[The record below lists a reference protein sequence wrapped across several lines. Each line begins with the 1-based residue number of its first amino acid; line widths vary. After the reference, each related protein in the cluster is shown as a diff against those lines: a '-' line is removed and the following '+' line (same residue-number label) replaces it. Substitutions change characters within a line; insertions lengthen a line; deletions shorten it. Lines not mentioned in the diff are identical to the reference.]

1 MPRPS
6 RANANAPR
14 ASHYVGYADDDED
27 VTAIMA
33 KFAAIERAEKEA
45 ASRCGGTLTE
55 EELVRATGAHAPAA
69 NELDGGGGQR
79 HHRHHQAR
87 PIHWFPYDRVGVV
100 NADP

>member
-69 NELDGGGGQR
+69 NELDGGGGSVIIIIIR
-79 HHRHHQAR
+79 
-87 PIHWFPYDRVGVV
+87 RVLYTGSHTT
-100 NADP
+100 ASAW